1 MAKSSN
7 RKILLF
13 LLILFFLLYF
23 PVSTHA
29 DEAENCHPDTFF
41 SQSGHCE
48 YEVEHYDIKFSWDD
62 RTNLLNGDVTLKVNA
77 LIDAGSIP
85 LDFSNRYLIS
95 EVNVNDSPVN
105 YELTE
110 DDLIIEYA
118 VTAGSEYK
126 IQISYSGLAEEK
138 QIFRSSSESVT
149 SEIAPF
155 CIVSEPTLAA
165 EWFPCN
171 DKLSDKATFSTSVT
185 VPAKYAVASNGHL
198 SEIRFS
204 DGTVLKPQSPFSYSV
219 TEDTAGTATY
229 FYESEAP
236 MTPYL
241 YTVCIDSFDMDQK
254 EIRPDLTQ
262 LDFIQQKL
270 DMKEEFRKWA
280 NEIPEMIAC
289 FEPIVGKYPFKD
301 AGSIVV
307 NKSFGGALETQTR
320 SVYGNDMSYAGEAG
334 FAHELA
340 HQWIGDLV
348 GIADWS
354 ELWIKEGFATYAEA
368 LWQKCNG
375 NSEGFEQTL
384 KDDYITMA
392 NLSVQ
397 VEDVKQYAKEFTD
410 TYAGRSIELE
420 DPEIVKDAI
429 EAICNLTLDEKA
441 IQTLKGRVSSNP
453 INLQEFWE
461 IVPNYCNMTL
471 VTPLLDQKLLTILG
485 IENQSGTS
493 KKLYGPKSI
502 NNTIENMYSLNAYM
516 GGALVYYA
524 LFLELGEQKFDKAMQ
539 TIVQRYA
546 WDVIDTQEFIA
557 VFSEVAGYDLSNLV
571 NKWLVYDVIPEMPG
585 FPTYEEILKSY

>member
-23 PVSTHA
+23 PIPIHA
-29 DEAENCHPDTFF
+29 DEAEDCHPDTFF

-48 YEVEHYDIKFSWDD
+48 YEVEHYDINFSWDD

-77 LIDAGSIP
+77 LIDADSIP

-95 EVNVNDSPVN
+95 EVNVDDSPVN

-110 DDLIIEYA
+110 GDLIIDYPMI
-118 VTAGSEYK
+118 AGSGHK
-126 IQISYSGLAEEK
+126 IQINYSGLAEEK
-138 QIFRSSSESVT
+138 QIFQSSSEPVT
-149 SEIAPF
+149 SEITPF

-171 DKLSDKATFSTSVT
+171 DKLSDKAIFSTSVT

-198 SEIRFS
+198 SEVRFS
-204 DGTVLKPQSPFSYSV
+204 NGVVLKPQSPFSYSV
-219 TEDTAGTATY
+219 TEDTEGTATY

-270 DMKEEFRKWA
+270 DMKEEFKKWA
-280 NEIPEMIAC
+280 DEMPEMIAC
-289 FEPIVGKYPFKD
+289 FEPMLGKYPFKD

-368 LWQKCNG
+368 LWQKCSG

-392 NLSVQ
+392 NLSIQ
-397 VEDVKQYAKEFTD
+397 VEDVKQYATDFTNS
-410 TYAGRSIELE
+410 YATQSIELS
-420 DPEIVKDAI
+420 DPKIVGDAI
-429 EAICNLTLDEKA
+429 AAICNLILDEKTT
-441 IQTLKGRVSSNP
+441 QTLKDKIAIAP
-453 INLQEFWE
+453 ITLQEFWE
-461 IVPNYCNMTL
+461 IVPNYCNMTIAN
-471 VTPLLDQKLLTILG
+471 PLLDQKLLTILG
-485 IENQSGTS
+485 IENQSGAS

-524 LFLELGEQKFDKAMQ
+524 LFLELGEQKFDEAMQ

-557 VFSEVAGYDLSNLV
+557 IFSEVAGYDLSELV
-571 NKWLVYDVIPEMPG
+571 NQWLVYDIIPEMPG